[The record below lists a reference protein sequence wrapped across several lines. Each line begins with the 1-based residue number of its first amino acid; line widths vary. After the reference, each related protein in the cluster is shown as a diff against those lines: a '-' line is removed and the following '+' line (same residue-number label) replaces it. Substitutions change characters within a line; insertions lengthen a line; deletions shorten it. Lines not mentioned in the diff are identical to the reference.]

1 MTAATGPAEA
11 AAVAS
16 ADVRIRLRDA
26 AAAQRL
32 ARSLAADDA
41 GSAAVAVDGRD
52 LVVTCSGATA
62 LGLLR
67 TLDDLLGCVRAA
79 EPLL

>member
-1 MTAATGPAEA
+1 MTAHAE
-11 AAVAS
+11 
-16 ADVRIRLRDA
+16 VRVRLRDG

-32 ARSLAADDA
+32 QQSLAADDPEH
-41 GSAAVAVDGRD
+41 AACTVEGRD
-52 LVVTCSGATA
+52 LVLVASAPTA

-67 TLDDLLGCVRAA
+67 TLDDVLGCVRAA

>member
-1 MTAATGPAEA
+1 MTAGAAHAE
-11 AAVAS
+11 
-16 ADVRIRLRDA
+16 VRVRLRDA

-32 ARSLAADDA
+32 LRSLEADDA
-41 GSAAVAVDGRD
+41 GHAALAVDGRD
-52 LVVTCSGATA
+52 LVVVAGAGTA